1 MEQNKDFHQD
11 KSSVFLAIMS
21 FENYL
26 VHGPSFRGSGCQY
39 KTGDSIKMILNCQ
52 GGPWPCFLFLDRDPS
67 LNVIFSTSL
76 C

>member
-1 MEQNKDFHQD
+1 MEQHKDFHQD
-11 KSSVFLAIMS
+11 KSLVFLAIMS

-39 KTGDSIKMILNCQ
+39 NTGDGIKMILNCQ
-52 GGPWPCFLFLDRDPS
+52 GGPWPCFFDRVPS